1 VILYLHGFTSGPQ
14 SQKARL
20 LGARAAERG
29 IEFIC
34 PQLPH
39 SPAAAIELA
48 EGIIARKVGRPLAA
62 EGAPHGGGVATASG
76 MRDAE
81 LRSAATASASTVAS
95 PQARPLLH
103 APASPGDTVALVGS
117 SLGGYYA
124 TWLAEK
130 YGLRAVLVN
139 PAVVAHISLEKFI
152 GPQQNLYTGERFDF
166 TLEHLAELHTLEV
179 ARLSHPENL
188 WLLVE
193 AGDEVLDYRQAVT
206 RYAGARQ
213 TVLASGDHSFTR
225 WAGVLD
231 QVIDFAN
238 EHPV

>member
-1 VILYLHGFTSGPQ
+1 LILYLHGFTSGPQ

-29 IEFIC
+29 IEFTC

-39 SPAAAIELA
+39 SPAAAIDVA
-48 EGIIARKVGRPLAA
+48 EAIISGKL
-62 EGAPHGGGVATASG
+62 GAGG
-76 MRDAE
+76 
-81 LRSAATASASTVAS
+81 
-95 PQARPLLH
+95 
-103 APASPGDTVALVGS
+103 TVALVGS

-130 YGLRAVLVN
+130 HGLRAVLVN
-139 PAVVAHISLEKFI
+139 PAVVAHIALEKFV
-152 GPQQNLYTGERFDF
+152 GPQQILYTGERFDF
-166 TLEHLAELHTLEV
+166 TREHIGELRALEV
-179 ARLSHPENL
+179 ARLSRPENF

-193 AGDEVLDYRQAVT
+193 AGDEVLDYRQAVA

-213 TVLASGDHSFTR
+213 TVLAGGDHSFTR
-225 WAGVLD
+225 WPEVLD
-231 QVIDFAN
+231 QVIDFVN